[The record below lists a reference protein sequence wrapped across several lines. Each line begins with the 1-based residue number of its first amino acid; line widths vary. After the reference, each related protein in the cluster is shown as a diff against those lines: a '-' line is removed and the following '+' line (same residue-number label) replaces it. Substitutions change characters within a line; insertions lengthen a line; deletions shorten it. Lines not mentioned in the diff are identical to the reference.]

1 MQILF
6 IGNNNHLMVEAHNYL
21 SHFFEVHS
29 VGFEQ
34 VKIEQQLSTLS
45 VDLILISIKDVEKN
59 DVESIRFLR
68 SDSRWHHIKI
78 AILGF
83 TFSFH
88 LYRRELM
95 GADLLL
101 TYPIKN
107 EKLLEDICLL
117 CRVDNPMVT
126 GVTDENYEQAEEMM
140 KHILV
145 IDDDARMLRAVK
157 SWLQGIY
164 KVSVVNSS
172 AAALVF
178 LGKQI
183 PDLILLDY
191 EMPECDGHQMLE
203 IIRQQKKLENI
214 PVVFLTGVSD
224 KERVKSVVTLN
235 PQGYILKG
243 VTRDEMVMKLSE
255 IFSSI

>member
-1 MQILF
+1 MNEL
-6 IGNNNHLMVEAHNYL
+6 
-21 SHFFEVHS
+21 
-29 VGFEQ
+29 
-34 VKIEQQLSTLS
+34 T
-45 VDLILISIKDVEKN
+45 VDLILISIKDVEQSN
-59 DVESIRFLR
+59 IESIRFLR
-68 SDSRWHHIKI
+68 RDPKWYRIKI

-83 TFSFH
+83 TFNFN
-88 LYRRELM
+88 LYRQELA
-95 GADLLL
+95 GVDLLL

-117 CRVDNPMVT
+117 CRVDNPAVT
-126 GVTDENYEQAEEMM
+126 GTNNEKSDLGEKHM

-157 SWLQGIY
+157 SWLQDIY
-164 KVSVVNSS
+164 KVSVVNSG

-178 LGKQI
+178 LGKKI

-191 EMPECDGHQMLE
+191 EMPECDGHHMLE
-203 IIRQQKKLENI
+203 IIRSQEKLRNI

-224 KERVKSVVTLN
+224 KDRIKSVVSLN
-235 PQGYILKG
+235 PKGYILKG
-243 VTRDEMVMKLSE
+243 VTRDEMIMKLSE